1 MPNTVIFSKS
11 SGLNDDLYGNSLAP
25 IRGVIE
31 ENVESFRA
39 MSIIDKVYYLDTSK
53 NFAEKY
59 TAETA
64 LGDFEDVGENGA
76 YPKTSSQ
83 ESYSLTVEP
92 TTWKSSFEATRE
104 MVEDANF
111 GKLKSRANIFAT
123 SYNRTREKYATGLL
137 AGGIGSSV
145 AIGGR
150 SYSTLCADG
159 QPLFSKAH
167 PSITGGYDSQSNLFT
182 GAFSLSVLDAMQEK
196 MQDFRDD
203 NGNLLNLAP
212 DTILIPNVAPL
223 KRAVFEAIGSEL
235 DPTSTRNA
243 CNFQLGLWNVIISPY
258 LPRALGNQPY
268 FFLLDSRFN
277 QDYMCLPWVDRLPLT
292 VHTDRDPNTDAC
304 VWRGR
309 ARFGAGFNNWRSIAV
324 CGEGLT
330 GTALVSTTQPGT
342 GGGTDADDG
351 QDG

>member
-1 MPNTVIFSKS
+1 MSNTVIFSKS
-11 SGLNDDLYGNSLAP
+11 SGLNDDLYGKSLAP

-76 YPKTSSQ
+76 YPKTSMQ

-137 AGGIGSSV
+137 AGGVGESTV
-145 AIGGR
+145 IGGR
-150 SYSTLCADG
+150 TYSTLCADG
-159 QPLFSKAH
+159 QPLFSTDH
-167 PSITGGYDSQSNLFT
+167 PSITGGYEDQSNLFT
-182 GAFSLSVLDAMQEK
+182 GAFSVSVLDAMQEK

-212 DTILIPNVAPL
+212 DTIVIPNVAEL
-223 KRAVFEAIGSEL
+223 KRAVFEAIGSDL
-235 DPTSTRNA
+235 DPTSSRNA
-243 CNFQLGLWNVIISPY
+243 CNFQMGLWNVLISPY
-258 LPRALGNQPY
+258 LPRTLGGKAY
-268 FFLLDSRFN
+268 FFLLDSKFN
-277 QDYMCLPWVDRLPLT
+277 QDYMCLPWVDRLKLT

-309 ARFGAGFNNWRSIAV
+309 ARFGAGFNNWRSIAI

-330 GTALVSTTQPGT
+330 GDTLVSSSGT
-342 GGGTDADDG
+342 GGGTDETTTG
-351 QDG
+351 